1 MSAKITGLHSLDQRI
16 KKKKNSL
23 FFPIQSILSKKKKN
37 LSYIFGEREE
47 ENKGNEPCG
56 GLRLERDGTEREDK

>member
-1 MSAKITGLHSLDQRI
+1 MSAKITGLHSLDQRT
-16 KKKKNSL
+16 KKKKFSL
-23 FFPIQSILSKKKKN
+23 FSNPIHPIKKKKN

>member
-23 FFPIQSILSKKKKN
+23 FFPIQSILSKKKKT
-37 LSYIFGEREE
+37 YHIFGEREE